1 VSAFVTPDGLY
12 QYKVMPFGMKNAP
25 ATFQR
30 LVNDVVTGLEG
41 CEAYMDVVIITS
53 DDWQPHMRQVRE
65 FFDRVS
71 KAKLTINLSK
81 SEFVKAFVVFLGHVV
96 GQGQVKPVEAKI
108 ESIVRFSVPTSKKE
122 LMRFLGMAGYYRKC
136 CQNFSDVAS
145 PLTNLLI
152 KREKF
157 IWTNKA
163 QDAFDKVKA
172 ILMNAPVLAGPDF
185 AKPFK
190 LAVDACDVVAGAVL
204 LQEGN
209 QGSYH
214 PVKFD
219 KHQRNYSTV
228 EKETLAL
235 LLALQ
240 HFDVYLSAACPI
252 VHRSQSP
259 YVLEQNKEQESETCE
274 MECVPPRVRF

>member
-1 VSAFVTPDGLY
+1 LSKSDSYPIPRIDDCIDKVGSAKYVTKFDLLLGYWQIPLTDRAKEVSAFVTPDGLY

-41 CEAYMDVVIITS
+41 CEAYMDDVIITS
-53 DDWQPHMRQVRE
+53 DDWQPHMRQIRE

-96 GQGQVKPVEAKI
+96 GQGQVKPVEAKK
-108 ESIVRFSVPTSKKE
+108 ESIVRFPVPTSKKK
-122 LMRFLGMAGYYRKC
+122 LIRFLGMAGYYRKL
-136 CQNFSDVAS
+136 CQNLFEVAS
-145 PLTNLLI
+145 PLTNLLS

-157 IWTNKA
+157 IWTSKA

-172 ILMNAPVLAGPDF
+172 ILMNAPVIAGPDF

-190 LAVDACDVVAGAVL
+190 LAVDACDVGAGAVV

-209 QGSYH
+209 QGSDH
-214 PVKFD
+214 PVCYFSRKFN
-219 KHQRNYSTV
+219 KHQITS
-228 EKETLAL
+228 
-235 LLALQ
+235 
-240 HFDVYLSAACPI
+240 C
-252 VHRSQSP
+252 
-259 YVLEQNKEQESETCE
+259 
-274 MECVPPRVRF
+274 